1 MNKVTLL
8 WGYFLIYILLP
19 ALFLHY
25 AMMKYPNLISSTTA
39 LITMFY
45 LFSLFVFSILQL
57 YIKWKSV
64 PTGLSV
70 ISTIVYLNF
79 IFPQIKMNYMGAN
92 IVINL
97 HNFLLII
104 YLLLILKIILSIYY
118 DIKEKHLSS
127 MRKYTIN
134 E

>member
-79 IFPQIKMNYMGAN
+79 IFPQIKMNYMGVN